1 MVLRGVFDLSL
12 RLGILSQPDADSASI
27 DAVCAKGREAILV
40 ITDRILE
47 LVPPR
52 TTPNVEE
59 TAQIERLLN
68 RLTWYLGFW
77 KSYGTNDT
85 AERIQAALDLIS
97 PITISVTDAVGDP
110 KWWKSIRF
118 ELIHYFQTINGM
130 ALLVDRGR
138 MNPLLVREIYA
149 QVEADLKA
157 FKVQFGAKAA
167 R

>member
-1 MVLRGVFDLSL
+1 MVLSGVFGLSL
-12 RLGILSQPDADSASI
+12 GRNILSQPDTESALTE
-27 DAVCAKGREAILV
+27 AVCAKSREAILA

-68 RLTWYLGFW
+68 RLAWYLGFW

-85 AERIQAALDLIS
+85 AERSQAALDLVRS
-97 PITISVTDAVGDP
+97 VTISVTEAVGDAEY
-110 KWWKSIRF
+110 WKSIRF
-118 ELIHYFQTINGM
+118 NLIHYFQTINGM
-130 ALLVDRGR
+130 ALLVDKGR
-138 MNPLLVREIYA
+138 INPLLLRDIHA